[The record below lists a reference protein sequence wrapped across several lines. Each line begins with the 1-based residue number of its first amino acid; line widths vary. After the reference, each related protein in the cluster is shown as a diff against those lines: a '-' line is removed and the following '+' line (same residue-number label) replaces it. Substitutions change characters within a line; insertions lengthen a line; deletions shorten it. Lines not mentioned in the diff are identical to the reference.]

1 MITAP
6 EQREIFIFPLH
17 AVLFPEGIL
26 PLKIFEQRYIE
37 MTKSCFRDSQPFGV
51 CQIREGREVGPPALP
66 EAVGCL
72 ATIAQWEMPQLG
84 LFHLV
89 ARGGERFRILETRV
103 GANGLISSR
112 VELFQA
118 DAGNAKMDE
127 TCREIL
133 KVVIDKVGS
142 ENFPS
147 PVKLDDPSWVAYRL
161 AEILPID
168 SAVKQELLELQDV
181 TARFTR
187 LRRILIEQGLV
198 N

>member
-1 MITAP
+1 MVTAP

-37 MTKSCFRDSQPFGV
+37 MTKSCLRDSQPFGV
-51 CQIREGREVGPPALP
+51 CHIREGREVGPPALP

-72 ATIAQWEMPQLG
+72 ATIAEWDMPQLG
-84 LFHLV
+84 MFHLV

-103 GANGLISSR
+103 GANGLISGR
-112 VELFQA
+112 VELFQVDSA
-118 DAGNAKMDE
+118 NAEMDE

-133 KVVIDKVGS
+133 KVVIDKVGP
-142 ENFPS
+142 ENFPA
-147 PVKLDDPSWVAYRL
+147 PVRLDDPLWVAYRL
-161 AEILPID
+161 AEILPIEA
-168 SAVKQELLELQDV
+168 AVKQQLLESQDV
-181 TARFTR
+181 RTRFTQ
-187 LRRILIEQGLV
+187 LRRILVEQGLV